1 MGGMPQIGQFL
12 KPVGTVKYQY
22 TVRVMRVWPPG
33 PNHLD
38 WGIEYERWGL
48 KDGQPFDD
56 GHVVDKCYTELAPT
70 AIPGVWRD
78 PFDCCGNDRWRCCPL
93 YYRAIDTNKHGQQDM
108 FL

>member
-1 MGGMPQIGQFL
+1 MPQIGQFL
-12 KPVGTVKYQY
+12 KPVGTIKYQY
-22 TVRVMRVWPPG
+22 TARVLRIWAPSEANPY
-33 PNHLD
+33 

-56 GHVVDKCYTELAPT
+56 GRVVDGCHTELEPT

-78 PFDCCGNDRWRCCPL
+78 PCDFDGNDRWRCCPL
-93 YYRAIDTNKHGQQDM
+93 YYRAINTNQRGQQDM